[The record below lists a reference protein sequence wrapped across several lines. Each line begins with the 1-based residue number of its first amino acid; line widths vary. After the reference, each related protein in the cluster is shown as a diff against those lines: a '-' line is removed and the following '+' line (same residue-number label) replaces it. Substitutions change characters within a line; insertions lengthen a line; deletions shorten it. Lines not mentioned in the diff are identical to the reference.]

1 MERSHLFL
9 IVIISLLF
17 IGNIHTQQNNQESPI
32 TITNVNLYSV
42 SNGTDMFVDIEY
54 NYNFTGEERI
64 TEEKLHLSLDNDTFI
79 LAIDRLYDPN
89 LMNATGSSGFFFANS
104 VGDPLPFDVQKG
116 QTLYGYIEV
125 ISTER
130 TYKTPTFA
138 ELIPVTVIRS
148 ILFKIPGPIF
158 IIGGIALSLLP
169 VAIIAYL
176 IVKKKNTTN

>member
-1 MERSHLFL
+1 MVVMLVLVTVS
-9 IVIISLLF
+9 
-17 IGNIHTQQNNQESPI
+17 IHIPKDNLEPPI
-32 TITNVNLYSV
+32 TIANVNLYSV

-64 TEEKLHLSLDNDTFI
+64 TEEKLYLSLDNDTFI

-104 VGDPLPFDVQKG
+104 AGDPLPFDVQKG

-130 TYKTPTFA
+130 TYKTPIFA
-138 ELIPVTVIRS
+138 ELIPLTVIRS

-176 IVKKKNTTN
+176 IVRKKNTTN

>member
-1 MERSHLFL
+1 MVIM
-9 IVIISLLF
+9 IVLVT
-17 IGNIHTQQNNQESPI
+17 GNIHTPKNNVESPI
-32 TITNVNLYSV
+32 TITTVNLYSV
-42 SNGTDMFVDIEY
+42 HNDTDMFVDIEY
-54 NYNFTGEERI
+54 IYNFTGEERI
-64 TEEKLHLSLDNDTFI
+64 TEEKLHLSLDDDTFI

-104 VGDPLPFDVQKG
+104 AGDPLPFDVQKG

-138 ELIPVTVIRS
+138 ELIPVTVMRS

-158 IIGGIALSLLP
+158 IIGGISLSLLP

-176 IVKKKNTTN
+176 IVRKKNTTN